1 MKRKSVLGLICG
13 LGIFAAGTIAGLV
26 SCEVG
31 LGSAVDVQTPEL
43 AITYPATGSIISDK
57 FALSGTCSDDGKIKS
72 ITITIRST
80 EDNSS
85 ITRDYEVKYI
95 DEVNHKWLCEIDPF
109 DAKNPL
115 IDGTYEATVEIEDNA
130 KHKNSKSR
138 SFTIDNTPPV
148 IAITR
153 PSAIAPLDNN
163 STDYDSYGQDF
174 IISGHVGD
182 ACDSKYMIVTIS
194 NMAGDVLYT
203 TPEKIKIDSDF
214 SVTLA
219 SYSAE
224 AGSNEKKAYD
234 AIYGTDKEAGTKK
247 FLCAITGYDAAET
260 IPVDGSAPTD
270 KDKVGNSITYFYM
283 YEGDLYS
290 DIFYPYGTSN
300 AYKIL
305 SGTFG
310 ETEARAV
317 GAVSVDAEAAKT
329 LLKDPKYHIEQG
341 FFSLN
346 PRNNPSFIVSGRDPL
361 ALNGKDFVDNADFE
375 ISNGSKVVV
384 EITPGLDATPIS
396 EDTLGLYVIE
406 CDNDGKIVNGAEK
419 ITIIPALKD
428 EDGKVL
434 LNGEEVIA
442 KRKESI
448 SKSGST
454 YKLTTTFS
462 LKNTPELEVEK
473 TYLIGLYG
481 CDIKKIPVKNLDTE
495 YGFKFVSTG
504 SAPELA
510 IQNPKGSINY
520 FKKGVPVSVSGWT
533 KVNNAVPTIKIE
545 LVTKDDEGNETKKT
559 IKEFKT
565 AEDYGEGN
573 VIDAGSSSSGVKKQA
588 KFSYEIPA
596 SEFSQTE
603 SGQYEIKIT
612 ASAGGNDTEAVKT
625 IMYDVEDP
633 VVSFL
638 VQPQFDK
645 YTGEDNTE
653 IEKDNEGNAVPYI
666 NGTVKFKVSLSD
678 NYSVYNADDG
688 SVGCYLPI
696 VEFIQNGV
704 AVPNVISDNFKFTI
718 LANQEIEVDTTKL
731 TNGQPVNIKVS
742 CTDLA
747 GNTAS
752 SEIVRYVDQSTDIPV
767 IQGTNNSTIAYAS
780 KQALKDGKDAGSAK
794 NIIVANST
802 FALNFIDD
810 DGLKSLKVKSVDAFE
825 SDDESAKMTAL
836 EAKTWTDAN
845 ISEGSTTT
853 QYSEVLS
860 TAGKYYFFKFLAED
874 IYGKTE
880 EFGPIV
886 VLVSAQN
893 PVLTFVEGN
902 SYVTTNT
909 DNVSPERKTAFTS
922 KLEIGST
929 SNPFKLFRQIVAKGA
944 DYNSN
949 PAAWTEVS
957 LADANSKDQTDS
969 YTPTEDPGAYDICY
983 MVKDSNNH
991 DSNIVRNANVV
1002 IDNTPPILTITD
1014 PADNVKI
1021 GENAINESNY
1031 RFKGTFTEANIDT
1044 FYYQILNASAAA
1056 PSIPT
1061 TNWGSWSK
1069 GVSTEGTAWEF
1080 AAEFKKT
1087 VDEGSKKLYIY
1098 AVDKA
1103 GNVSETGEVTFDVD
1117 MTYPE
1122 ITTKIDGVE
1131 TKSTA
1136 TISKTAAYTFKFKAE
1151 DTNGTSIIS
1160 PTITV
1165 KKDDVALTTTS
1176 HATNPYYTLS
1186 TTADSDGF
1194 KTITIS
1200 NSSDGIFEYAISA
1213 TDAAGKN
1220 TTVERTINLD
1230 THAPENT
1237 TFSPDLNEYQPDT
1250 TVNVSGTAQD
1260 QTGILTVWYAY
1271 DITSQPGIPDTA
1283 AKAKV
1288 DSNWT
1293 GSGWTK
1299 ATGTTNWKI
1308 NGLTGADGSPRK
1320 LYICLVDK
1328 NGLINDLG
1336 EKTVKVD
1343 TANPTLTETTINKTG
1358 IVYSN
1363 SNSGFTLS
1371 GKAEDANGI
1380 AEVKIE
1386 YTKNGG
1392 AKQTTTVTPNS
1403 SKVWTYKVNYAAAG
1417 ANDGDYEYTITA
1429 IDKAGKAS
1437 TQIQRHVIYDT
1448 VAPKAMHYADNSG
1461 KDIYFRF
1468 GDADNT
1474 LSEVN
1479 TWKSTITAL
1488 DSALDYDVGG
1498 KYKFGSWGND
1508 ISIKI
1513 RGLFEETGSGVDTIY
1528 YAVCANETAVS
1539 DFIAAPETK
1548 KTGTFAPLAANETKR
1563 VKKNNAS
1570 GYEFVEIESSYKTI
1584 ISTGLQANKNNILV
1598 LVAKDKAG
1606 NTAADTMVIYD
1617 GTTTGNASW
1626 NGSGKNYYSINI
1638 DNKKPTVTSNFAETT
1653 LYTNGTNTIEI
1664 DGIAEDAAATGEVSA
1679 GLSSFSLEVND
1690 VAIDSSY
1697 ITLTKT
1703 GSATA
1708 LDTTT
1713 TYSGL
1718 GAKKWY
1724 WKASIPGS
1732 VVKGSATSGNVTI
1745 KARIVDQAGVG
1756 NIATPDVAVV
1766 TIDTKAPTVEITP
1779 PQDADTSAADIQVN
1793 KTFTLEGKASDSNG
1807 LKEDTDS
1814 DKNLKLYYT
1823 TKTSVGNLSTAPT
1836 TITTDTNAANG
1847 WKEFATAKH
1856 NTNWSFSV
1864 NTNTIQSGTTA
1875 TTAYFIVEA
1884 KDKAGNTG
1892 YSKPQ
1897 KLVINQNTDRPII
1910 KFTNITESNGSYF
1923 LKFGNQSQLE
1933 GNVSDDDKVSAG
1945 VVDTFIVSSTAV
1957 TSAPSNGNGGWT
1969 KTTDT
1974 TKGTT
1979 TWQHLVPLSFTWEDV
1994 KTEENATS
2002 TYYTN
2007 KACTTAATNQT
2018 ADGTTVYKKA
2028 YDITTITNSSGDYIY
2043 TPADTGDGLKEVYFF
2058 VKDKAGTNFYTAATQ
2073 LNQPYQQYKT
2083 NDKTGNTAM
2092 ISYKS
2097 DSTSPTIK
2105 EIKIQPYTGSNVNGS
2120 TVDPGT
2126 GTVVGG
2132 PTKNKIKFIIKATD
2146 ANGIKD
2152 MTLEYTPA
2160 GGTKQTIT
2168 TETTGGT
2175 FTETTTSADAT
2186 WTTPF
2191 IDIAALSTGSVSVA
2205 ITANDQCGLFANQNP
2220 IFNVDNDGP
2229 VINITSPKSTD
2240 EITGKLTISGT
2251 TTDDGLAGAAS
2262 IDFIVPT
2269 KAQRTA
2275 AGDTDSSKQTYYKG
2289 LADDAWGGHR
2299 NGDSTISAFRYDF
2312 NGDTTNDNAL
2322 LDIYTKDDTSDPKI
2336 YDLPYNDN
2344 GIYTAVPIIFRS
2356 KDSLGNV
2363 SIKEYSIKYNPDGD
2377 KPKTDITYPSK
2388 TNYEAEDKPWV
2399 TLGGEIRVTGSVSIP
2414 SLTTTPER
2422 VYLQIADSRQAFDST
2437 DKTKAGTGTGNYG
2450 YTIKTLTNVGSD
2462 IGKTI
2467 QGITGTAA
2475 TNWWGI
2481 EAVRSSNAWS
2491 ISLNSES
2498 KMNPTVVNTTNNIYI
2513 RACGVNAEGKMGSWS
2528 EPVCIHIDASAPQ
2541 YTTKLY
2547 QFSSTPSVGSQTAE
2561 KDYEPGIYLKGQWYL
2576 GLHITDEDTVVI
2588 DSVKKGGTSGTPL
2601 PSSDLTEIK
2610 TNSNKTAD
2618 LFIKLDANATSTQ
2631 TYTVSARD
2639 NATGGYHWIY
2649 PSYDINIDNTPPELT
2664 DIVTGEGYP
2673 IHMTKQRTSNNVI
2686 TFGATAT
2693 DTGSGFS
2700 RLAYYFKRG
2709 TSIELPLPTAE
2720 NENQKKWKVGSAYTG
2735 ALTDTCD
2742 YLYGVELTGTG
2753 AISGEN
2759 TTFTSSEVG
2768 TNTFIRKGGIV
2779 KLAGT
2784 YHKIENVTTNT
2795 VTVSGKIDSMVSA
2808 DASDTKTA
2816 FFPAALIVDN
2826 TSAETSAWA
2835 SGINTITG
2843 DDGDGVVESVKKAG
2857 ATWTWDTSIYAGELD
2872 DGEVELVCV
2881 AFDVAE
2887 NVAISKCPTPA
2898 STDPVK
2904 FMLTNKTPRL
2914 SKLYLATDLNGDGKY
2929 SDNELGT
2936 SVISASGS
2944 KTIEKYYSALDNGN
2958 LQDVFTVY
2966 GNETDTTNSETES
2979 GITMRDNLGIAF
2991 EFISGYEGYGTG
3003 HGDLKYKLSVA
3014 QDELNEAQT
3023 GTSLPSLA
3031 TADDSNYDDT
3041 DDTVTK
3047 TLIGKKFLELTPE
3060 MFTGGTTYGEYREY
3074 LTSGE
3079 TGYNSTTDYYL
3090 NYLRITLW
3098 DSSNDRAGTT
3108 DGTKTPKSYTN
3119 SNGDTAS
3126 YDTYASFGAQ
3136 WTAFN
3141 IPLYMDLVDGLK
3153 PTVTIANPVALGT
3166 EDVPQGHVDLK
3177 ATLSSLT
3184 GSDEFDSD
3192 DKVSGMIK
3200 FTGSLNDD
3208 KRIDYI
3214 NLTVNKNF
3222 SGKQVSGE
3230 RLATYV
3236 PLTGGFKVGTNG
3248 AAVTIGGTSPTAI
3261 VPNSATG
3268 LTFKLLS
3275 NEFST
3280 KDGHTVTWELEV
3292 DTELVASLA
3301 QTDVIFTVTANDG
3314 TNTTNTTH
3322 KVDIVP
3328 YISSFKRSTTLTDT
3342 HRSKKGKYQV
3352 VLGESVDITGWNLP
3366 GTTANAIKLQTTGNQ
3381 ATNTVKTQITAAT
3394 GSDKN
3399 TMTFTVPGTSG
3410 YIKVVTN
3417 GVSSVNNFNS
3427 GNEIDG
3433 EYGSDDWNDDLYLSV
3448 WKNDEYFYFSN
3459 DPISPAMDKI
3469 SNGKGQNRLYGGW
3482 GTQGSKVYA
3491 SYPYT
3496 KASVNTAGNSGY
3508 KPDGTGNAPGPA
3520 NGGGN
3525 ALTCQGSSGFGDPI
3539 TYYDVVV
3546 IDGTKYNLILDC
3558 WQGSTTGWGQSF
3570 NLNKNGYFHLNG
3582 NQNRYENM
3590 YGYNNNNNYVSQVVE
3605 RMGRIGVGPDAA
3617 DSSDGTDEIFNQFLN
3632 PRITVYNDK
3641 IYTSYYDRY
3650 AKCLKWA
3657 MVDPKDNDTGCDR
3670 KYSVDGI
3677 WNTTYT
3683 TDTNGT
3689 DRLSNGYTNG
3699 SFIVAGYDTLQ
3710 NDGSKTNL
3718 DVGLWSSI
3726 AIDPST
3732 TDAGKPIIAYYDSTA
3747 RKLWIATSAG
3757 KANTASENVNL
3768 YPLNTNTPVLSGI
3781 QTSATN
3787 GQGDAWNRTEV
3798 KKTNADSQLRLGQY
3812 VSMVTDA
3819 GGNLHIAC
3827 NGAKGG
3833 NKLYYIYGAK
3843 QSYGTYDFTL
3853 TCVDSEGAG
3862 TWTDIQL
3869 EAPTASGAAAKP
3881 VISYYDPSNDSSE
3894 NAVKVAYLDGGEWDT
3909 MTAPLSSTAISNRI
3923 TLALDVTDGVTY
3935 TDAGT
3940 SNNSKLA
3947 VGYVSSRFDCVYL
3960 RKE

>member
-1 MKRKSVLGLICG
+1 MKRKS
-13 LGIFAAGTIAGLV
+13 IFALVFGFGLV
-26 SCEVG
+26 AITALATLASCEVG
-31 LGSAVDVQTPEL
+31 LGSAVDVLTPEL
-43 AITYPATGSIISDK
+43 AITYPATGTIVKGK
-57 FALSGTCSDDGKIKS
+57 FALSGTCSDDGQIDH
-72 ITITIRST
+72 ITITVRAT
-80 EDNSS
+80 EDSGTG
-85 ITRDYEVKYI
+85 ITRVYPVEYI
-95 DEVNHKWLCEIDPF
+95 DEVNHKWLCVIDPA
-109 DAKNPL
+109 DAKNAL
-115 IDGTYEATVEIEDNA
+115 IDGNYEATVEIADKAN
-130 KHKNSKSR
+130 HKNSKSR
-138 SFTIDNTPPV
+138 SFTIDNTAPV

-153 PSAIAPLDNN
+153 PSAIAPEDAS

-182 ACDSKYMIVTIS
+182 ACDSKYMSVTIYDMEG
-194 NMAGDVLYT
+194 NKKYT
-203 TPEKIKIDSDF
+203 TPSKIKIDSDF
-214 SVTLA
+214 SITLA
-219 SYSAE
+219 SYGAE
-224 AGSNEKKAYD
+224 PGSSEKTAYE
-234 AIYGTDKEAGTKK
+234 AIYGTDKEAGTKR
-247 FLCAITGYDAAET
+247 FLCAITGSDSAEEVP
-260 IPVDGSAPTD
+260 IDGSAPTEAN
-270 KDKVGNSITYFYM
+270 KTGNTTTFFYM
-283 YEGDLYS
+283 YEGDLYN
-290 DIFYPYGTSN
+290 DVFYPYGTSN

-310 ETEARAV
+310 DSEARAV
-317 GAVSVDAEAAKT
+317 GSVEKTAAQVKE
-329 LLKDPKYHIEQG
+329 LLNSQAYQISKG

-361 ALNGKDFVDNADFE
+361 KLDGGDFTDNSDYE
-375 ISNGSKVVV
+375 VSDGSKIVV
-384 EITPGLDATPIS
+384 EINPGLDGTPIS
-396 EDTLGLYVIE
+396 EETLGLYVIE
-406 CDNDGKIVNGAEK
+406 CDKDGKAKSGAEK
-419 ITIIPALKD
+419 ITLIPQYKSNAG
-428 EDGKVL
+428 EVL
-434 LNGEEVIA
+434 LDDADVIA
-442 KRKESI
+442 NRKSCI
-448 SKSGST
+448 SKSGSV
-454 YKLTTTFS
+454 YKLTSIIS
-462 LKNTPELEVEK
+462 LKTTPQLK
-473 TYLIGLYG
+473 ADTSYLVGLYG
-481 CDIKKIPVKNLDTE
+481 CDSKKIEIKNLDTA
-495 YGFKFVSTG
+495 YGFKLVPVG
-504 SAPELA
+504 SAPTLTIQEPEGSLIYKNTNSKITIKGYTEVNSA
-510 IQNPKGSINY
+510 IPS
-520 FKKGVPVSVSGWT
+520 
-533 KVNNAVPTIKIE
+533 IKIE
-545 LVTKDDEGNETKKT
+545 LVTRDAENNEEVHLLKQYKT
-559 IKEFKT
+559 T
-565 AEDYGEGN
+565 EDYIAQEGGEANIRQPG
-573 VIDAGSSSSGVKKQA
+573 ATSKGRGSFK
-588 KFSYEIPA
+588 YEIDTEA
-596 SEFSQTE
+596 LDLFDKTLSSQYDIRITTE
-603 SGQYEIKIT
+603 
-612 ASAGGNDTEAVKT
+612 AGGNTADATKT
-625 IMYDVEDP
+625 IMYDVADP
-633 VVSFL
+633 NIVFL
-638 VQPQFDK
+638 SEPKFYK
-645 YTGEDNTE
+645 YEGTDNTTE
-653 IEKDNEGNAVPYI
+653 TYGENDYGYL
-666 NGTVKFKVSLSD
+666 NGTVKFRVSLSD
-678 NYSVYNADDG
+678 AYSAVNTTAGDI
-688 SVGCYLPI
+688 PTPK
-696 VEFIQNGV
+696 VEYIQNGQLK
-704 AVPNVISDNFKFTI
+704 AEFTGFTTPAGQDFTI
-718 LANQEIEVDTTKL
+718 DTTTLDSGLVEIKL
-731 TNGQPVNIKVS
+731 T
-742 CTDLA
+742 CADLA
-747 GNTAS
+747 GNTATKS
-752 SEIVRYVDQSTDIPV
+752 IFRYVDQSTDIPV
-767 IQGTNNSTIAYAS
+767 IQGTNNSTITYNNKA
-780 KQALKDGKDAGSAK
+780 ALEAGKTAGSAK

-802 FALNFIDD
+802 YTLNFIDD
-810 DGLKSLKVKSVDAFE
+810 DGIKALKVKEIEASS
-825 SDDESAKMTAL
+825 SDDEAAKLTEL
-836 EAKTWTDAN
+836 NAKEWVDVD
-845 ISEGSTTT
+845 ISSGSSNT
-853 QYSEVLS
+853 QFSETLS
-860 TAGKYYFFKFLAED
+860 DAGKYYFFKFHVTDVNDYEKE
-874 IYGKTE
+874 Y
-880 EFGPIV
+880 GPIV

-893 PVLTFVEGN
+893 PVLT
-902 SYVTTNT
+902 YVGGDAFATTNSANLAPDAKKKIST
-909 DNVSPERKTAFTS
+909 TLD
-922 KLEIGST
+922 IGSVSEPYT
-929 SNPFKLFRQIVAKGA
+929 IYRQVTGVGQEP
-944 DYNSN
+944 S
-949 PAAWTEVS
+949 S
-957 LADANSKDQTDS
+957 LDANWTLVVDDLHITDYTDE
-969 YTPTEDPGAYDICY
+969 YTPSQAPGQYDICY
-983 MVKDSNNH
+983 KVKDGNNH
-991 DSNIVRNANVV
+991 FSNIVRNSKVT
-1002 IDNTPPILTITD
+1002 IDNTRPTLEIKE
-1014 PADNVKI
+1014 PANDTVKT
-1021 GENAINESNY
+1021 GEDAVSETNY
-1031 RFKGTFTEANIDT
+1031 RFKGTFDEANIDT
-1044 FYYQILNASAAA
+1044 FWYQITASSTAPAVPTSGTWEAA
-1056 PSIPT
+1056 SFK
-1061 TNWGSWSK
+1061 K
-1069 GVSTEGTAWEF
+1069 GVSTENNTNWEF
-1080 AAEFKKT
+1080 AAAFTKGT
-1087 VDEGSKKLYIY
+1087 DEGRKYLHIY

-1103 GNVSETGEVTFDVD
+1103 GNVSAVASRTFDID

-1122 ITTKIDGVE
+1122 ITTKIDGEE

-1176 HATNPYYTLS
+1176 HATNPYYTVS
-1186 TTADSDGF
+1186 TADSDGF

-1213 TDAAGKN
+1213 TDAVGKT

-1230 THAPENT
+1230 TKAPELT
-1237 TFSPDLNEYQPDT
+1237 TISPDLKEYQPST

-1260 QTGILTVWYAY
+1260 QTGILAVWYAY
-1271 DITSQPGIPDTA
+1271 NKAEPSKPTEGA
-1283 AKAKV
+1283 NAKD
-1288 DSNWT
+1288 DSKWT
-1293 GSGWTK
+1293 GWTK

-1308 NGLTGADGSPRK
+1308 NGLPGVDGTARK

-1328 NGLINDLG
+1328 NGLITDLG

-1343 TANPTLTETTINKTG
+1343 TANPTLTETTINKAG

-1380 AEVKIE
+1380 KEVKIE

-1392 AKQTTTVTPNS
+1392 EKQTTTVQPNAS
-1403 SKVWTYKVNYAAAG
+1403 THVWTYTVDYAADG

-1429 IDKAGKAS
+1429 IDNADKPS

-1448 VAPKAMHYADNSG
+1448 VAPKAMHYKDESG

-1474 LSEVN
+1474 LSELE
-1479 TWKSTITAL
+1479 TWQNTITSL
-1488 DSALDYDVGG
+1488 NSALDYDVGG

-1513 RGLFEETGSGVDTIY
+1513 RGLFEETGSGVETIY
-1528 YAVCANETAVS
+1528 YAVCANESAVS
-1539 DFIAAPETK
+1539 QFVANPDTY

-1584 ISTGLQANKNNILV
+1584 ISTGLEANKSNILV

-1606 NTAADTMVIYD
+1606 NTAPDTMVLYD
-1617 GTTTGNASW
+1617 GTNTGDASW
-1626 NGSGKNYYSINI
+1626 NGNGKNYYSINI

-1653 LYTNGTNTIEI
+1653 LYTNGNNTITI
-1664 DGIAEDAAATGEVSA
+1664 DGIAEDAAASGEVSA
-1679 GLSSFSLEVND
+1679 GLRSFSLEVND
-1690 VAIDSSY
+1690 ATIDSSY
-1697 ITLTKT
+1697 ITITKT

-1708 LDTTT
+1708 LDDTTIYT
-1713 TYSGL
+1713 GL
-1718 GAKKWY
+1718 GTKKWY
-1724 WKASIPGS
+1724 WKAEIPGS

-1745 KARIVDQAGVG
+1745 KAKIVDDAGAG

-1766 TIDTKAPTVEITP
+1766 TIDTKAPEVEITP

-1847 WKEFATAKH
+1847 WKEFATEKH
-1856 NTNWSFSV
+1856 DTNWSFSV
-1864 NTNTIQSGTTA
+1864 NTTTIQSGTTA
-1875 TTAYFIVEA
+1875 TTAYFRVEA

-1933 GNVSDDDKVSAG
+1933 GNVSDDDKASAG

-1957 TSAPSNGNGGWT
+1957 TSAPSNSNGGWT

-1979 TWQHLVPLSFTWEDV
+1979 TWQHLVPLSFTWKNV

-2007 KACTTAATNQT
+2007 EACTTAATNQT
-2018 ADGTTVYKKA
+2018 ADDTTVYKKA
-2028 YDITTITNSSGDYIY
+2028 YDITTITNSSGDYTY

-2058 VKDKAGTNFYTAATQ
+2058 VKDKAGTSFYTAASQ

-2083 NDKTGNTAM
+2083 NEKTGNTAK

-2105 EIKIQPYTGSNVNGS
+2105 EIKIQPYTGNNVNGS

-2132 PTKNKIKFIIKATD
+2132 PTKNKIKLIIKATD

-2269 KAQRTA
+2269 KTQRTA
-2275 AGDTDSSKQTYYKG
+2275 AGNTDSTKQTYYKG

-2322 LDIYTKDDTSDPKI
+2322 FDVYTKDDTGNPKT
-2336 YDLPYNDN
+2336 YDLTPNDN
-2344 GIYTAVPIIFRS
+2344 GIYTVPVIFRS

-2363 SIKEYSIKYNPDGD
+2363 SIKEYSITYNHDGD
-2377 KPKTDITYPSK
+2377 KPKTEITYPSAA
-2388 TNYEAEDKPWV
+2388 NYEAGNQYV

-2414 SLTTTPER
+2414 SLTTNPEK
-2422 VYLQIADSRQAFDST
+2422 VYLQIAAGNTEDAFAAG
-2437 DKTKAGTGTGNYG
+2437 KIKAGTGNGNYG
-2450 YTIKTLTNVGSD
+2450 YDVKTLTKDNTEYKLDGITPS
-2462 IGKTI
+2462 IL
-2467 QGITGTAA
+2467 GITGTAA

-2491 ISLNSES
+2491 INLNSTGE
-2498 KMNPTVVNTTNNIYI
+2498 MDPPEPEENQPATTNDIYI

-2547 QFSSTPSVGSQTAE
+2547 QFNGNPSVGSQTAE
-2561 KDYEPGIYLKGQWYL
+2561 KDYTPGIYLKDQWYL
-2576 GLHITDEDTVVI
+2576 GLHITDDETVVI
-2588 DSVKKGGTSGTPL
+2588 DSVKKGGTNGTA
-2601 PSSDLTEIK
+2601 LTENTDWKQIK
-2610 TNSNKTAD
+2610 SNSNKTVD

-2720 NENQKKWKVGSAYTG
+2720 SENQKKWKVGSAYTG
-2735 ALTDTCD
+2735 ALDKTYD

-2759 TTFTSSEVG
+2759 TTFTSSGVG

-2784 YHKIENVTTNT
+2784 YHKIEDVTDNT
-2795 VTVSGKIDSMVSA
+2795 VTVSRKIDSMVSA

-2826 TSAETSAWA
+2826 TSAETSEWK

-2979 GITMRDNLGIAF
+2979 GITMRDKLGLAF
-2991 EFISGYEGYGTG
+2991 EFISGYEGYGAG
-3003 HGDLKYKLSVA
+3003 QGDLKYKLTVA
-3014 QDELNEAQT
+3014 QNELNAAQT

-3031 TADDSNYDDT
+3031 TADDSNYDDI

-3079 TGYNSTTDYYL
+3079 NGYNSTTDYYL

-3153 PTVTIANPVALGT
+3153 PTVTIANPVALET
-3166 EDVPQGHVDLK
+3166 EDAPQGHVDLK
-3177 ATLSSLT
+3177 ANLT
-3184 GSDEFDSD
+3184 NYGSNEFDTD
-3192 DKVSGMIK
+3192 DKVSGKIK
-3200 FTGSLNDD
+3200 FTGSINDD
-3208 KRIDYI
+3208 KRITTI
-3214 NLTVNKNF
+3214 SLAVNKQYTLTDANPISTYTAG
-3222 SGKQVSGE
+3222 SGFNNTT
-3230 RLATYV
+3230 AT
-3236 PLTGGFKVGTNG
+3236 PAGG
-3248 AAVTIGGTSPTAI
+3248 I
-3261 VPNSATG
+3261 
-3268 LTFKLLS
+3268 TFNIIS
-3275 NEFST
+3275 STFST
-3280 KDGHTVTWELEV
+3280 TTGHTVEWELIV
-3292 DTELVASLA
+3292 DTEQSLNKA
-3301 QTDVIFTVTANDG
+3301 AADVKFTLTANDG
-3314 TNTTNTTH
+3314 TNSNNAEH
-3322 KVDIVP
+3322 QVDIVP
-3328 YISSFKRSTTLTDT
+3328 YITSLKRSTTLTDT

-3352 VLGESVDITGWNLP
+3352 VLGEDIDITGFNLP
-3366 GTTANAIKLQTTGNQ
+3366 GATVNANNGIILQKTDTQTGTTGESSVTLKTG
-3381 ATNTVKTQITAAT
+3381 TNITNERNNM
-3394 GSDKN
+3394 K
-3399 TMTFTVPGTSG
+3399 FVVPETSG
-3410 YIKVVTN
+3410 YVKVKTN
-3417 GVSSVNNFNS
+3417 GVSSVNNFNT
-3427 GNEIDG
+3427 GNEMDG
-3433 EYGSDDWNDDLYLSV
+3433 DNDSDEWTDDVYLNV
-3448 WKNDEYFYFSN
+3448 WKNDEYFAGSP
-3459 DPISPAMDKI
+3459 DPISPAMDRIAANKKD
-3469 SNGKGQNRLYGGW
+3469 NTYKANVYTLYGAW
-3482 GTQGSKVYA
+3482 AANSSRFYA
-3491 SYPYT
+3491 SYPDST
-3496 KASVNTAGNSGY
+3496 STNS
-3508 KPDGTGNAPGPA
+3508 TGNATIPSTGD
-3520 NGGGN
+3520 
-3525 ALTCQGSSGFGDPI
+3525 FGDPPS
-3539 TYYDVVV
+3539 YYDVI
-3546 IDGTKYNLILDC
+3546 IDNGNLYHCLLDC
-3558 WQGSTTGWGQSF
+3558 WQGQNQGTQNGYWGRNF
-3570 NLNKNGYFHLNG
+3570 VINKNGSYNHTAPDRSTNTS
-3582 NQNRYENM
+3582 NQNIIEKMGWNLLPEYETHTN
-3590 YGYNNNNNYVSQVVE
+3590 GY
-3605 RMGRIGVGPDAA
+3605 DAMF
-3617 DSSDGTDEIFNQFLN
+3617 DQFKN
-3632 PRITVYNDK
+3632 PRITYKNNYAY
-3641 IYTSYYDRY
+3641 ITYYDRY
-3650 AKCLKWA
+3650 AKCLKFA
-3657 MVDPKDNDTGCDR
+3657 SMSFNANSDGCVN
-3670 KYSVDGI
+3670 KYS
-3677 WNTTYT
+3677 
-3683 TDTNGT
+3683 TDADN
-3689 DRLSNGYTNG
+3689 YTNG
-3699 SFIVAGYDTLQ
+3699 KYVVAGYETLQ
-3710 NDGSKTNL
+3710 SGGTKSAM
-3718 DVGLWSSI
+3718 DVGIWSSI
-3726 AIDPST
+3726 VVDSE
-3732 TDAGKPIIAYYDSTA
+3732 TDKTDSPVIAYYDT
-3747 RKLWIATSAG
+3747 KNKQLMIAT
-3757 KANTASENVNL
+3757 ANTRSQHPENSN
-3768 YPLNTNTPVLSGI
+3768 NNVLGNATTI
-3781 QTSATN
+3781 SAPTGEN
-3787 GQGDAWNRTEV
+3787 AGEGNAWKRTAV
-3798 KKTNADSQLRLGQY
+3798 TGSANYRLGQY
-3812 VSMVTDA
+3812 VSMAID
-3819 GGNLHIAC
+3819 GGMNLHISAY
-3827 NGAKGG
+3827 GTAKG

-3843 QSYGTYDFTL
+3843 QSYGNYNFTI
-3853 TCVDSEGAG
+3853 TCVDPEGAG

-3869 EAPTASGAAAKP
+3869 ENPAGSGAAAKP

-3894 NAVKVAYLDGGEWDT
+3894 NAAKVAYLDNGVWDT
-3909 MTAPLSSTAISNRI
+3909 MTAPLASSAVSNRI
-3923 TLALDVTDGVTY
+3923 TLALDITDGDSITKD
-3935 TDAGT
+3935 TT
-3940 SNNSKLA
+3940 TNNSKLA
-3947 VGYVSSRFDCVYL
+3947 IGYVSSRFDCVYL